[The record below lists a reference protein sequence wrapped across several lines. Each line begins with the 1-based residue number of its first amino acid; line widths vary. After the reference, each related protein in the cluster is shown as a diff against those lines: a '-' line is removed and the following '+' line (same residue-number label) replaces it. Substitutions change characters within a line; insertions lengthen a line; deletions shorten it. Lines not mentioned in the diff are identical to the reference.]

1 MKTLFSIFALSSLLA
16 SSADLIITNI
26 SFQATVQW
34 ETTVPGP
41 YSVLLSTGGAWQ
53 PWKVVTDTNAATAP
67 ISGPVGQFYVVACP
81 SNPPAATSITA
92 TPHSKTAVFVTFPGV
107 RDCLTGT
114 NCFGYR
120 VRAYDT
126 NNVMLR
132 EFGYFAFD
140 LESTVTPMILVSR
153 LPFPGTT
160 YIITMSAIDTIWRY
174 GEPFSIHAMT
184 AP

>member
-1 MKTLFSIFALSSLLA
+1 MKPFLALLLSSFA
-16 SSADLIITNI
+16 AFSAELTITNI
-26 SFQATVQW
+26 AFEATVQW
-34 ETTVPGP
+34 ETAVPGP
-41 YSVLLSTGGAWQ
+41 YVVFLSTGG
-53 PWKVVTDTNAATAP
+53 PWLLFGSPTESNAVTSP
-67 ISGPVGQFYVVACP
+67 VSGPVGQFYVVACP